1 LKVNDE
7 NSRIGSGSISHRH
20 GSADPDPDSGFTP
33 QCHRSGTLESTYIA
47 DLDAGQ
53 MVAEAA
59 YPRPRD
65 ELAVIEFDSLEVVAV
80 HQVVQ
85 AHVSDQRAVVQ
96 LYTGAHVSILI
107 YAAND
112 AQVPL
117 NLCGNCASTSV
128 VDTE

>member
-1 LKVNDE
+1 M
-7 NSRIGSGSISHRH
+7 
-20 GSADPDPDSGFTP
+20 
-33 QCHRSGTLESTYIA
+33 ESTYIA

-59 YPRPRD
+59 YSRPRD
-65 ELAVIEFDSLEVVAV
+65 ELAVVEFDSLEVVAV

-96 LYTGAHVSILI
+96 LYTGAHVSLLI

-117 NLCGNCASTSV
+117 NLCGN
-128 VDTE
+128 

>member
-1 LKVNDE
+1 M
-7 NSRIGSGSISHRH
+7 SRSG
-20 GSADPDPDSGFTP
+20 
-33 QCHRSGTLESTYIA
+33 SGTLESTYIA

-65 ELAVIEFDSLEVVAV
+65 ELAVVEFDSLEVVAV

-96 LYTGAHVSILI
+96 LYTGAR
-107 YAAND
+107 
-112 AQVPL
+112 
-117 NLCGNCASTSV
+117 TSPF
-128 VDTE
+128 